1 MRVIVYSAHRYDI
14 RDLSAANV
22 ERAHDFD
29 FVEARLGVETAKL
42 AEGFDAVC
50 AFVNDSLDAV
60 VLDKLAT
67 AGIRLVVLRCAGYN
81 QVDLNAADRL
91 GLCVLRVPA
100 YSPHAVAEHAVG
112 LVLTLNRHLHRA
124 YNRTRENDFRLDGLE
139 GFDLYGKTVGVIGAG
154 RIGAV
159 FARIMLGFGCRV
171 LAHDAFEVPAGLLQL
186 GVHESP
192 LAGLLEQSDI
202 VSLHCPLTPQTRH
215 LIDASALSTMKPG
228 VMLINTSRGGLLDTT
243 AVIAALKSGR
253 VGSLG
258 LDVYEQEGDLFFE
271 DLSSTIVADDVFQR
285 LLTFPNVVV
294 TGHQAFFTREAL
306 AAIAAA
312 TIANLDDFAAGRATT
327 SPNRVDLG
335 LVRPAA
341 R

>member
-1 MRVIVYSAHRYDI
+1 MRVIVYSAHRHDI
-14 RDLSAANV
+14 RDLSAANSAQ
-22 ERAHDFD
+22 AHAFE
-29 FVEARLGVETAKL
+29 FFEARLGVDTARL

-50 AFVNDSLDAV
+50 TFVNDSLDAV
-60 VLDKLAT
+60 VLGKLAK
-67 AGIRLVVLRCAGYN
+67 AGIRLVALRCAGYN
-81 QVDLNAADRL
+81 QVDLDAAQRL

-139 GFDLYGKTVGVIGAG
+139 GFDLFGKTVGVIGVG

-171 LAHDAFEVPAGLLQL
+171 LVHDAFTVPADLLQL
-186 GVHESP
+186 GARQSP
-192 LAGLLEQSDI
+192 LAELLAQSDI
-202 VSLHCPLTPQTRH
+202 VSLHCPLTPQTHH

-243 AVIAALKSGR
+243 AVIAALKEGR
-253 VGSLG
+253 VGFLG

-306 AAIAAA
+306 AAIATT

-335 LVRPAA
+335 LVRRAT